1 MNNATIYL
9 DEDDDKQGQIMS
21 FLAPKKFSKAFVK
34 HHCNPACTPVVASD
48 LAKYNPLSQPLMA
61 GWKRKIVTT
70 NTKLQTVLYKAPCG
84 RSLRNMYEVHHYL
97 RETQSPFNVDLFE
110 FEVDVQCLSEYKVDQ
125 KAIKWQ
131 SLDLSE
137 GLEPM
142 AVSCVNYYDQT
153 LPPSCVYSTDRTP
166 TEGVFLNVDEEFL
179 ACCDCE
185 DDCLDKSKCQCWQ
198 LTIQGERMRDPEIY
212 ENDVGYVY
220 KRLPN
225 PVPTGIYECNP
236 RCRCSQNCLNRVVQH
251 KIQLKLQVY
260 KTANR
265 GWGIRCLNDVPK
277 GGFICVYA
285 GHLLT
290 EQKANEEGANLGDE
304 YFAELDYI
312 EVAERLKQGYE
323 SDVQDWETDWY
334 SSSSSSEEEVGA
346 IYKEEGLLVQLLIP
360 FFC

>member
-1 MNNATIYL
+1 
-9 DEDDDKQGQIMS
+9 MS
-21 FLAPKKFSKAFVK
+21 FSST
-34 HHCNPACTPVVASD
+34 HHHLSSYPPYHLTPSVSPAH
-48 LAKYNPLSQPLMA
+48 Q
-61 GWKRKIVTT
+61 
-70 NTKLQTVLYKAPCG
+70 APCG

-97 RETQSPFNVDLFE
+97 RETYSPFNVDLFE
-110 FEVDVQCLSEYKVDQ
+110 FEVEVQCLSEYKVDQ

-137 GLEPM
+137 GREPM
-142 AVSCVNYYDQT
+142 PVSCVNYYDVS
-153 LPPSCVYSTDRTP
+153 LPPSCVYSTERTP
-166 TEGVFLNVDEEFL
+166 TEGVNLNLDEEFL

-185 DDCLDKSKCQCWQ
+185 DDCLNKLKCQCWQ
-198 LTIQGERMRDPEIY
+198 LTIQGERMRDPDIY
-212 ENDVGYVY
+212 QNDVGYVY

-236 RCRCSQNCLNRVVQH
+236 RCRCSKSCLNRVVQH

-323 SDVQDWETDWY
+323 SDVRDDWRSDSD
-334 SSSSSSEEEVGA
+334 SSSDEVS
-346 IYKEEGLLVQLLIP
+346 Y
-360 FFC
+360 

>member
-1 MNNATIYL
+1 
-9 DEDDDKQGQIMS
+9 
-21 FLAPKKFSKAFVK
+21 
-34 HHCNPACTPVVASD
+34 
-48 LAKYNPLSQPLMA
+48 
-61 GWKRKIVTT
+61 
-70 NTKLQTVLYKAPCG
+70 
-84 RSLRNMYEVHHYL
+84 MYEVHHYL
-97 RETQSPFNVDLFE
+97 RETYSPFNVDLFE
-110 FEVDVQCLSEYKVDQ
+110 FEVEVQCLSEYKVDQ

-137 GLEPM
+137 GREPM
-142 AVSCVNYYDQT
+142 PVSCVNYYDVS
-153 LPPSCVYSTDRTP
+153 LPPSCVYSTERTP
-166 TEGVFLNVDEEFL
+166 TEGVNLNLDEEFL

-185 DDCLDKSKCQCWQ
+185 DDCLNKLKCQCWQ
-198 LTIQGERMRDPEIY
+198 LTIQGERMRDPDIY
-212 ENDVGYVY
+212 QNDVGYVY

-236 RCRCSQNCLNRVVQH
+236 RCRCSKSCLNRVVQH

-323 SDVQDWETDWY
+323 SDVRDDWRSDSD
-334 SSSSSSEEEVGA
+334 SSSDEVSG
-346 IYKEEGLLVQLLIP
+346 
-360 FFC
+360 